1 MKIKFASLSAM
12 LFYFIFFFADI
23 VFSEW
28 TVRLFTLGAEAGFPV
43 FLHLFAI
50 AIAFLLAAITAACKK
65 RVRTVVSFVF
75 TALLFLLYIV
85 QLVYYTFCD
94 SFMSIIQVAMGGDA
108 LANFGE
114 AAKLVI
120 LESLGG
126 ILLLLLPVLVLLV
139 LSAKGLPRG
148 QAISWKWIPA
158 ELAIF
163 LALHFGA
170 VACLPMGG
178 DAIYSPYD
186 VYHETFVLGMS
197 ERHFGVLT
205 SLRLELRGLLFGTG
219 DNDIILIPEQPLNTD
234 PPVTEDDDPLT
245 PPAIE
250 YEYNYTDIDFD
261 ALMAETEDEGLLAL
275 HKYFS
280 AQQGTKQNAY
290 TGMFKGYNLIF
301 LCAESFSHHLID
313 AERTPVLYRMATE
326 GFRFSDYYNSVCD
339 NTSNGEYALLT
350 GLLPDTSLLGKG
362 WKTFYNYN
370 SFTAAQENA
379 LPFALGNQFSALGYT
394 TYAIHNYNY
403 NYYNRHK
410 THPNLGYTWK
420 AMYRGLEVVDDWPTS
435 DVSMFEQTLPE
446 LLTADESGAVAPFHA
461 YFLTFSGHMPYTFG
475 YNTMADKNKPF
486 TDGMPYSNK
495 VKCYLAAQQE
505 LEYALSYLL
514 YMLEEANVLDNTL
527 IVLTNDHYPY
537 PLGLDYLGELAGR
550 EMDAEFDKYASDL
563 LIWSA
568 SMEEPIPVDV
578 PCCSLDVLP
587 TLLNLFGL
595 PYDSRLLM
603 GTDVLA
609 NGDHIAILADRSFVT
624 DKVKYNCTNGEVTLR
639 EGVTE
644 LPEGYLDGYIAAVKN
659 KFTLSTEILYS
670 DYYREIYGE

>member
-1 MKIKFASLSAM
+1 MKFKFASVSAM
-12 LFYFIFFFADI
+12 LFYFVFFLADI
-23 VFSEW
+23 LLSEW
-28 TVRLFTLGAEAGFPV
+28 VVRLFTLGTGASFPI

-50 AIAFLLAAITAACKK
+50 AIALFLAIIPAACGK
-65 RVRTVVSFVF
+65 RMRIAVSF
-75 TALLFLLYIV
+75 TLAALLFLLYIV

-94 SFMSIIQVAMGGDA
+94 SFMSVVQVAMGGDA
-108 LANFGE
+108 LSNFGE

-126 ILLLLLPVLVLLV
+126 ILLLFLPILILLV
-139 LSAKGLPRG
+139 LCAKGIPHGEPVPWKLLP
-148 QAISWKWIPA
+148 I
-158 ELAIF
+158 ELA
-163 LALHFGA
+163 LAVALHFGA
-170 VACLPMGG
+170 VACLPLGG
-178 DAIYSPYD
+178 NTIYAPKD
-186 VYHETFVLGMS
+186 IYHDTFILGMS

-219 DNDIILIPEQPLNTD
+219 DNTLLLIPEESDLPDVTDTADPSLNMPAEVEYD
-234 PPVTEDDDPLT
+234 YNRTE
-245 PPAIE
+245 
-250 YEYNYTDIDFD
+250 IDFD
-261 ALMAETEDEGLLAL
+261 KLLASGDAEDVLAL

-280 AQQGTKQNAY
+280 TQEGTKQNAY
-290 TGMFKGYNLIF
+290 TGMFEGYNLI
-301 LCAESFSHHLID
+301 LICAESFSGHIID
-313 AERTPVLYRMATE
+313 AERTPTLYRMAGE
-326 GFRFSDYYNSVCD
+326 GFRFSDYYNAVCD

-362 WKTFYNYN
+362 WTTFYNYN

-379 LPFALGNQFSALGYT
+379 MPFALGNQFESLGYA

-403 NYYNRHK
+403 DYYNRHK

-420 AMYRGLEVVDDWPTS
+420 AMYRGLKVVDDWPTS
-435 DVSMFEQTLPE
+435 DVSMMEQTLPL
-446 LLTADESGAVAPFHA
+446 LLTADENGEIPPFHA

-475 YNTMADKNKPF
+475 YNTMADKNRAV
-486 TDGMPYSNK
+486 TNDLSYSNK

-505 LEYALSYLL
+505 LEYALSYMLTS
-514 YMLEEANVLDNTL
+514 LEEAGILDNTV

-537 PLGLDYLGELAGR
+537 PLGLDALGELAGQT
-550 EMDAEFDKYASDL
+550 MDPQFDKYTSDL

-568 SMEEPIPVDV
+568 SMEEPIDVDV

-603 GTDVLA
+603 GNDILSD
-609 NGDHIAILADRSFVT
+609 GEHIAILADRSFVT

-639 EGVTE
+639 DGVTE
-644 LPEGYLDGYIAAVKN
+644 LPEGYLESKIAQVKN
-659 KFTLSTEILYS
+659 KFTLSTEILYT
-670 DYYREIYGE
+670 DYYGIVYGE

>member
-1 MKIKFASLSAM
+1 MKIKFASFSAV
-12 LFYFIFFFADI
+12 LFYFVFFFADI

-28 TVRLFTLGAEAGFPV
+28 IVRLYTIGTEAGFPL
-43 FLHLFAI
+43 FLHLFAL
-50 AIAFLLAAITAACKK
+50 AIAFLLGSITAACGKK
-65 RVRTVVSFVF
+65 TRTAVSFTF
-75 TALLFLLYIV
+75 TVLLFVLYIV

-94 SFMSIIQVAMGGDA
+94 SFMSVVQVAMGGDA
-108 LANFGE
+108 LSNFGE

-126 ILLLLLPVLVLLV
+126 ILLLFLPILVLLLFSV
-139 LSAKGLPRG
+139 QGLPRG
-148 QAISWKWIPA
+148 GVVSWKLLPI
-158 ELAIF
+158 ELALF
-163 LALHFGA
+163 FALHFGA
-170 VACLPMGG
+170 VACLPLGG
-178 DAIYSPYD
+178 NAIYSPYD
-186 VYHETFVLGMS
+186 IYHETFVLGMS

-205 SLRLELRGLLFGTG
+205 SLRLEIRGLLFGTG
-219 DNDIILIPEQPLNTD
+219 DNDLILLPEDTD
-234 PPVTEDDDPLT
+234 NSVPAVTDDGDPLT
-245 PPAIE
+245 PPAPV
-250 YEYNYTDIDFD
+250 YDGNLTDIDFD
-261 ALMAETEDEGLLAL
+261 ALMAKEEDESVLAL

-280 AQQGTKQNAY
+280 AQKGTKQNAY
-290 TGMFKGYNLIF
+290 TGMFEGYNLIF
-301 LCAESFSHHLID
+301 LCAESFSHHIID
-313 AERTPVLYRMATE
+313 AERTPTLYRMATE

-362 WKTFYNYN
+362 WTTFYNYN
-370 SFTAAQENA
+370 SFTAAQENL
-379 LPFALGNQFSALGYT
+379 LPFALGNQFKNIGYT

-420 AMYRGLEVVDDWPTS
+420 AMYRGLKVVEDWPTS
-435 DVSMFEQTLPE
+435 DVSMMEQTLPL
-446 LLTADESGAVAPFHA
+446 LLTADESGEVAPFHA

-505 LEYALSYLL
+505 LEYALSYML
-514 YMLEEANVLDNTL
+514 YELEEAGVLDNTL

-537 PLGLDYLGELAGR
+537 PLGLDYLGELA
-550 EMDAEFDKYASDL
+550 EKTMDLQFDKYASDL

-568 SMEEPIPVDV
+568 SMEEPIEVDV

-603 GTDVLA
+603 GSDVFA
-609 NGDHIAILADRSFVT
+609 DGDHIAVLADRSFVT
-624 DKVKYNCTNGEVTLR
+624 DKVMYNCVNGEVTLR
-639 EGVTE
+639 DGVTE
-644 LPEGYLDGYIAAVKN
+644 LPDGYLETYIATVKN
-659 KFTLSTEILYS
+659 KFTLSTEILYT